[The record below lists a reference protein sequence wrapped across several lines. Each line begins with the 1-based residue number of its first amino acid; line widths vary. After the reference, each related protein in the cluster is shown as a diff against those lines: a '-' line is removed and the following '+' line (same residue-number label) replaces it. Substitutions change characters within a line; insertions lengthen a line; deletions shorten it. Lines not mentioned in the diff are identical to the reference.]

1 MEENS
6 ENVDESDPHSIEGSI
21 KEDVSVKEE
30 GDNNGFIGEIAEI
43 SEEKENKNGSFT
55 CKYEWIYLYT
65 VRKCLSRLQRCCRLF
80 HFWSDQSILK
90 R

>member
-21 KEDVSVKEE
+21 KEDVSFKEE

-55 CKYEWIYLYT
+55 CKYEWIYICSPDHICIQYVSAYL
-65 VRKCLSRLQRCCRLF
+65 VSKVLSSFPFLE
-80 HFWSDQSILK
+80 
-90 R
+90 